1 MDLVFSKGPWGAFSS
16 RLRLLAASLAVVG
29 WGCSSLPDYAA
40 PQGRVVDPH
49 SVDRSDTI
57 SYRPLERGDFR
68 AEAPPDHVREHAE
81 KLGALTCAYVVTTP
95 ETGYEVQELREANG
109 RSTFTGRFSNLGF
122 VAEMDR
128 KCSWWNPNLDP
139 ANEAYVLQH
148 EQIHFALAEVE
159 ARRQNRKARRLAAE
173 FSVTTSSLDDA
184 KQRIRAEVT
193 KVLERAMKDL
203 IARNEDFDEETSLQ
217 YDPQKQQ
224 RWFDVVHKELAELE

>member
-1 MDLVFSKGPWGAFSS
+1 MDSASPKGREGPFSS
-16 RLRLLAASLAVVG
+16 WIPLLAALLWGGG

-57 SYRPLERGDFR
+57 SYRPLKRGDFR
-68 AEAPPDHVREHAE
+68 AEALPDHVREHAE

-95 ETGYEVQELREANG
+95 DTGYEVQELRDANG
-109 RSTFTGRFSNLGF
+109 RSTFTGRFSKLGF

-128 KCSWWNPNLDP
+128 KCSWWNPKLDP
-139 ANEAYVLQH
+139 AKEAYVLQH

-159 ARRQNRKARRLAAE
+159 ARRQTRKARRLVAE
-173 FSVTTSSLDDA
+173 FSVTTSSLDEA
-184 KQRIRAEVT
+184 KQRIQGEVT
-193 KVLERAMKDL
+193 KVVERAMKDL
-203 IARNEDFDEETSLQ
+203 ISRNEDFDEETSLQ

-224 RWFDVVHKELAELE
+224 RWFDVVHAELAELD